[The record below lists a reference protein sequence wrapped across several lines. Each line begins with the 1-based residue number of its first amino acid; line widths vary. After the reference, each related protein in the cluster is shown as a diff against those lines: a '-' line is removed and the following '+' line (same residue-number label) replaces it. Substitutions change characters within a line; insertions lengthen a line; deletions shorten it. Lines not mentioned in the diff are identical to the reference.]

1 MESGYRSL
9 NSGSP
14 PTGLL
19 AEFAGAVACESLRG
33 GRDLRLSGR
42 ALARNTDGGGQN
54 NAAPQFA
61 QLLLCEVLPSSGGA
75 LPTLLHELI
84 ARVCAAPPS
93 AGGGVSLQL
102 AALEGVF
109 VVGVRAVRLHR
120 DASQRFFRVVPPPR
134 VPVRTRAGWALLLR
148 LLRLP
153 PLYKRLIRSSTL
165 LAQSPQIEVQDPDR

>member
-1 MESGYRSL
+1 LS
-9 NSGSP
+9 SGSP
-14 PTGLL
+14 PIGLL

-42 ALARNTDGGGQN
+42 ALARNTDGGGQG
-54 NAAPQFA
+54 NAAPQPA
-61 QLLLCEVLPSSGGA
+61 QLLLCEVRPTPGASA

-84 ARVCAAPPS
+84 ARVCAAPQS

-109 VVGVRAVRLHR
+109 VVGVRAARLHR
-120 DASQRFFRVVPPPR
+120 DASQPFFRVVPPPR

-153 PLYKRLIRSSTL
+153 PLYKRLIRSSK
-165 LAQSPQIEVQDPDR
+165 PWDDPDR